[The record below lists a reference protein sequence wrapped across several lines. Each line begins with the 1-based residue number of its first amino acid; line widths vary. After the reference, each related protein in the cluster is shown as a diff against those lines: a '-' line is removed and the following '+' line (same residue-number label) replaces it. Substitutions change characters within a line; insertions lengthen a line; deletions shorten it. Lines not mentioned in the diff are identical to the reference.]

1 MINYKDIFKNILK
14 DKYTI
19 KFENKYKDIIIIND
33 NIKCKFILLFI
44 EKKINKDISL
54 LMWSDTNKFSDEK
67 TKIIS
72 KEIRNI
78 LLKDKKYLLD
88 QNNQLIIN
96 NDLVD
101 LIETII
107 KNNKK
112 INDTETIW
120 IINNK
125 LSSEFITT
133 TNDIIEYYLITDI
146 INY

>member
-1 MINYKDIFKNILK
+1 MIKYKDIFKNILK

-19 KFENKYKDIIIIND
+19 NFDKKYNDIIIIND
-33 NIKCKFILLFI
+33 HIKCKYILIFI
-44 EKKINKDISL
+44 EKKINNDIAL

-67 TKIIS
+67 TKLIS
-72 KEIRNI
+72 KEIRNF

-88 QNNQLIIN
+88 QNNQLIIK

-112 INDTETIW
+112 INDVETMW
-120 IINNK
+120 IINNN
-125 LSSEFITT
+125 LSSEIVS
-133 TNDIIEYYLITDI
+133 NNNNIIEYYLITEI
-146 INY
+146 INF

>member
-1 MINYKDIFKNILK
+1 MINYKNIFKNILK
-14 DKYTI
+14 NKYTI
-19 KFENKYKDIIIIND
+19 KFEKKYNDIIIIND
-33 NIKCKFILLFI
+33 NIKCKFILIFI

-67 TKIIS
+67 TKLIS
-72 KEIRNI
+72 KGIRDF

-107 KNNKK
+107 KNNKI

-125 LSSEFITT
+125 LSSEFIS
-133 TNDIIEYYLITDI
+133 TNNDVIEYYLITDI
-146 INY
+146 INF

>member
-19 KFENKYKDIIIIND
+19 SFEKKNNDVIIIND
-33 NIKCKFILLFI
+33 NIKCKYILIFI

-67 TKIIS
+67 TKLIS
-72 KEIRNI
+72 KDIRNI
-78 LLKDKKYLLD
+78 LLKEKKYLLD
-88 QNNQLIIN
+88 QNNQLIII
-96 NDLVD
+96 NDLVN

-107 KNNKK
+107 KNNNK
-112 INDTETIW
+112 INNIDTIW

-125 LSSEFITT
+125 LTSETSN
-133 TNDIIEYYLITDI
+133 NDIVEYYLITDI

>member
-19 KFENKYKDIIIIND
+19 GFEKKNNDVIIIND
-33 NIKCKFILLFI
+33 NIKCKYILIFI

-67 TKIIS
+67 TKLIS
-72 KEIRNI
+72 KDIRNI
-78 LLKDKKYLLD
+78 LLKEKKYLLD
-88 QNNQLIIN
+88 QNNQLIII

-107 KNNKK
+107 KNNNK
-112 INDTETIW
+112 INNIDTIW

-125 LSSEFITT
+125 LKSETSN
-133 TNDIIEYYLITDI
+133 NDIIEYYLITDI

>member
-19 KFENKYKDIIIIND
+19 GFEKKNNDVIIINN
-33 NIKCKFILLFI
+33 NIKCKYILIFI

-67 TKIIS
+67 TKLIS
-72 KEIRNI
+72 KDIRNI
-78 LLKDKKYLLD
+78 LLKEKKYLLD
-88 QNNQLIIN
+88 QNNQLIII

-107 KNNKK
+107 KNNNK
-112 INDTETIW
+112 INNIDTIW

-125 LSSEFITT
+125 LTSETSN
-133 TNDIIEYYLITDI
+133 NDIIEYYLITDI

>member
-1 MINYKDIFKNILK
+1 MINYKNIFKNILK
-14 DKYTI
+14 NKYTI
-19 KFENKYKDIIIIND
+19 KFEKKYNDIIIINE
-33 NIKCKFILLFI
+33 NIKCKFILIFI

-67 TKIIS
+67 TTKIS

-107 KNNKK
+107 KNNKI

-133 TNDIIEYYLITDI
+133 NNDVIEYYLITDI
-146 INY
+146 INF

>member
-19 KFENKYKDIIIIND
+19 KFENKYNDIIIINN
-33 NIKCKFILLFI
+33 NIKCKFILIFI

-72 KEIRNI
+72 KDIRNI

-112 INDTETIW
+112 INDNETIW

-133 TNDIIEYYLITDI
+133 NNDVIEYYLITEI

>member
-19 KFENKYKDIIIIND
+19 GFEKKNNDVIIIND
-33 NIKCKFILLFI
+33 NIKCKYILIFI

-54 LMWSDTNKFSDEK
+54 IMWSDTNKFSDEK
-67 TKIIS
+67 TKLIS
-72 KEIRNI
+72 KDIRNI
-78 LLKDKKYLLD
+78 LLKEKKYLLD
-88 QNNQLIIN
+88 QNNQLIII
-96 NDLVD
+96 NDLID

-107 KNNKK
+107 KNHNK
-112 INDTETIW
+112 INNIDTIW

-125 LSSEFITT
+125 LTSETRN
-133 TNDIIEYYLITDI
+133 NDIIEYYLITDI